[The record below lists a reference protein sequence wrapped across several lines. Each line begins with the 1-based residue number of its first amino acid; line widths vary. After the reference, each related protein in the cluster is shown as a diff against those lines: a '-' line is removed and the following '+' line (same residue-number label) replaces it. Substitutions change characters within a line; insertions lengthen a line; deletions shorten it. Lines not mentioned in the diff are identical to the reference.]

1 MAQMVRVKVY
11 ITFKKGI
18 LDPQGETVT
27 KALKALGFDEVKKA
41 RVGKY
46 ILLELEDKEGVEE
59 RVKAMCE
66 RLLANPVIEDYNF
79 EIDS

>member
-18 LDPQGETVT
+18 LDPQGETVA

-46 ILLELEDKEGVEE
+46 ILLELEDGERVEE

-66 RLLANPVIEDYNF
+66 RLLANPVIEDYTF
-79 EIDS
+79 KIES